1 MALLTQSQTTSE
13 ASEKLR
19 NIEKILFLADKKMSE
34 YVDHLTNAKEALSI
48 QTEIDEER
56 LNCHSALI
64 LLFIF

>member
-1 MALLTQSQTTSE
+1 LALSTQSQTTSE

-56 LNCHSALI
+56 LNFLSSN
-64 LLFIF
+64 LLPIF

>member
-1 MALLTQSQTTSE
+1 MALSTQSQTTSE

-56 LNCHSALI
+56 LNFLSSN
-64 LLFIF
+64 LLPIF